1 MVRFIEGFDTR
12 SHVDR
17 SNLLSLSW
25 LSVPDRV
32 AYFQMLH
39 LFKIRNDLAPSY
51 LRINF
56 VKLQGLHTYGT
67 RGSDSNYH
75 VSRDLSLAPTSFAFL
90 AVKTWNSL
98 PGSIKSATS
107 YDIFKRKL
115 KEFYLSSYAN
125 T

>member
-1 MVRFIEGFDTR
+1 
-12 SHVDR
+12 
-17 SNLLSLSW
+17 
-25 LSVPDRV
+25 
-32 AYFQMLH
+32 MLH
-39 LFKIRNDLAPSY
+39 LFKIRNDLTPSY

-75 VSRDLSLAPTSFAFL
+75 VSRDLSLAPTSFEFL